1 MPNDLTLSDLPEKRI
16 TPVLSPHLAALLEA
30 EPSAAPNAIAD
41 IASYMALREEAKAV
55 LPVLKAA
62 ALQKAGRR
70 GVSEVIGRR
79 FALFPQPDR
88 SDGEWAAWWEDYY
101 ETLGDVPWAALE
113 AAMAAYVADP
123 SSEFMP
129 KPGKLLELARTTPN
143 KAVRAYDRASKA
155 VAYHQQ
161 AAALPPPSERRLP
174 TDEERAQVMNML
186 GHYKRTMAQRDL
198 DAPKPPPLPSIAGKA
213 DERGITPAMRDLLA
227 RQRGNQ

>member
-1 MPNDLTLSDLPEKRI
+1 
-16 TPVLSPHLAALLEA
+16 
-30 EPSAAPNAIAD
+30 
-41 IASYMALREEAKAV
+41 MALREEAKAA

-62 ALQKAGRR
+62 AMQVAGEE
-70 GVSEVIGRR
+70 GVKEVIGRR
-79 FALFPQPDR
+79 FALFQPPAR
-88 SDGEWAAWWEDYY
+88 SDAEWAMWWTDYI
-101 ETLGDVPWAALE
+101 ETLANVPWAALE

-143 KAVRAYDRASKA
+143 KAVRAFDRASKA

-161 AAALPPPSERRLP
+161 VAALPPPSERRLP
-174 TDEERAQVMNML
+174 TDEERAQVINML

-213 DERGITPAMRDLLA
+213 DERGITPTMRDLLA